1 MLPRLGSED
10 YTAQIYSYAKIK
22 GGFLDF
28 DHDSGHWS

>member
-10 YTAQIYSYAKIK
+10 YTAQTYSYAKIK

-28 DHDSGHWS
+28 DRDSGYWS